1 MSGRQKL
8 IMLGV
13 IKFKEKVMRQAGELI
28 KKPLAV
34 VLLLILLLPLLAG
47 CGGDD
52 RDKQGDALTSP
63 QIIPVEKF
71 YTPTPAAVASG
82 PDLQA
87 TRAALRATEIDQALR
102 SIEARV
108 TPAP

>member
-1 MSGRQKL
+1 
-8 IMLGV
+8 MLGIV
-13 IKFKEKVMRQAGELI
+13 KFKEKVMPQAGELI

-52 RDKQGDALTSP
+52 
-63 QIIPVEKF
+63 
-71 YTPTPAAVASG
+71 
-82 PDLQA
+82 
-87 TRAALRATEIDQALR
+87 LR

-108 TPAP
+108 TPGP